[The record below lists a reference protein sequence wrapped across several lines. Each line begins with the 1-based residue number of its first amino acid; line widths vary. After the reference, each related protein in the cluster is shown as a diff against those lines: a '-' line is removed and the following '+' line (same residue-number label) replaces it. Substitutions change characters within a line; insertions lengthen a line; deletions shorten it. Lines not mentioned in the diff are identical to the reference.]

1 MRKIILAA
9 AATAA
14 VVGGLAAAALADPPF
29 DPKDPK
35 MAPYVKDAKR
45 SGYTFAEPET
55 RSMQD
60 DDFSNPGF
68 LWVEKGEKLWSK
80 AEGSA
85 GKACKDCHG
94 KAETS
99 MKGVGAAYP
108 RFDPHENRLLPLD
121 QKINQCRTER
131 MGAPAWKNESD
142 PLLAMLTYVQHQS
155 RGMPIAVQVDGPA
168 APYFDM
174 GRRLYYER
182 RGLNDMACKT
192 CHEDLAGMHLRSE
205 LLSQGQVNGFPTYR
219 LKWQGLGS
227 LERRIRGCF
236 DEVRAEPYPWGAVEN
251 TALQLYTVW
260 RSSGLAVEAPSVR
273 K

>member
-1 MRKIILAA
+1 MRKTITALALASMA
-9 AATAA
+9 AMGA
-14 VVGGLAAAALADPPF
+14 VQAQADPPF
-29 DPKDPK
+29 DAKDPK
-35 MAPYVKDAKR
+35 MAPYVHGAKR

-55 RSMQD
+55 RAMQD

-68 LWVEKGEKLWSK
+68 LWVEKGEKLWAK

-94 KAETS
+94 KAEAS
-99 MKGVGAAYP
+99 MKGVAATYP
-108 RFDPHENRLLPLD
+108 RFDAAENRVLPLD

-131 MGAPAWKNESD
+131 MGAPAWKSESD
-142 PLLAMLTYVQHQS
+142 PLLAMWTYVQHQS
-155 RGMPIAVQVDGPA
+155 RGMPMAVQVDGPA

-219 LKWQGLGS
+219 LKWQKLGS
-227 LERRIRGCF
+227 VERRIRGCF
-236 DEVRAEPYPWGAVEN
+236 DEVRAEPYPTGSLEN
-251 TALQLYTVW
+251 TVLELYTAW
-260 RSSGLAVEAPSVR
+260 RSNGLLIEAPSVR